1 MCAGA
6 SAELLRPVDGVD
18 EYPERIL
25 AQSIDVARGVED
37 DGEDGGPTLGRSQRA
52 VLVAALD
59 PGDAK
64 GGVGGADHAR
74 DFDRDLN
81 FTDLGEGVV
90 GAGVIVERCRTLVG
104 SEVVGAKPVL
114 PDDDGISWDGADLL
128 DEAREVPGDLWIGG
142 VFVGGGAANGV
153 VVTPGVALYKPPPHP
168 AACRDADG
176 SP

>member
-1 MCAGA
+1 M
-6 SAELLRPVDGVD
+6 D

-25 AQSIDVARGVED
+25 AQSIDVARGIED
-37 DGEDGGPTLGRSQRA
+37 NGEDGGPTFSRGQRA
-52 VLVAALD
+52 VLVATLD

-90 GAGVIVERCRTLVG
+90 GAGVIVERYRTLVG

-114 PDDDGISWDGADLL
+114 PDNDGISGDGADLL
-128 DEAREVPGDLWIGG
+128 DETGEVPAI
-142 VFVGGGAANGV
+142 
-153 VVTPGVALYKPPPHP
+153 
-168 AACRDADG
+168 CG
-176 SP
+176 SPGL